1 VQAGPIPNPKD
12 AVEDALHDAVCGGQI
27 RLRAA
32 RREIATNWI
41 KAAATLG
48 IHVAEPSATSAPA
61 GQSAW
66 CTATASYNSRYGDW
80 DVLVHSNRPDAT
92 VTASGGGHSHT
103 WHTDAN
109 GYADVYLRGPPQAK
123 RSRSP
128 LALPAAPPPP
138 ADRQGPRSRL
148 TVLVNPFSRIHEPAC
163 EWSNRIGVLG
173 GDGACQCR

>member
-1 VQAGPIPNPKD
+1 LVQAGPIPNPKD

-32 RREIATNWI
+32 QREIATNWI

-61 GQSAW
+61 GRSAW

-80 DVLVHSNRPDAT
+80 DVFVHSNQPDAT

-109 GYADVYLRGPPQAK
+109 GYADVYLRGP
-123 RSRSP
+123 ST
-128 LALPAAPPPP
+128 
-138 ADRQGPRSRL
+138 GETI
-148 TVLVNPFSRIHEPAC
+148 TVTV
-163 EWSNRIGVLG
+163 GVARCVATAG
-173 GDGACQCR
+173 

>member
-1 VQAGPIPNPKD
+1 
-12 AVEDALHDAVCGGQI
+12 
-27 RLRAA
+27 
-32 RREIATNWI
+32 
-41 KAAATLG
+41 
-48 IHVAEPSATSAPA
+48 
-61 GQSAW
+61 
-66 CTATASYNSRYGDW
+66 
-80 DVLVHSNRPDAT
+80 VLVHSNRPDAT

-128 LALPAAPPPP
+128 LPAAPPPP